1 MQTMKWKSRTSM
13 IAQSALLAAVMC
25 ILAPVAIPIG
35 PIPITLGTF
44 VVMLSGVILDGRQ
57 SGAAMLIYLCLGAI
71 GLPVYS
77 GGGSGIGVLAGPTGG
92 YLWSFL
98 PMAVLISLMC
108 GKARVRK
115 STEIAFSVGA
125 CAVGTLLCYL
135 VGTWQFTMVASADWA
150 HALSVCVY
158 PFIPFDLAK
167 ALAASVLGVEV
178 RRRLRAAGLQPV
190 R

>member
-1 MQTMKWKSRTSM
+1 M

-25 ILAPVAIPIG
+25 ILAPIALPIG

-44 VVMLSGVILDGRQ
+44 AVMLSGVILDGRQ
-57 SGAAMLIYLCLGAI
+57 SGAALLIYLCLGAI

-77 GGGSGIGVLAGPTGG
+77 GGGSGVGVLAGPTGG

-98 PMAVLISLMC
+98 PMAVLISLLS
-108 GKARVRK
+108 GRARAKA
-115 STEIAFSVGA
+115 SAEIAASMGA
-125 CAVGTLLCYL
+125 CVAGTLLCYL
-135 VGTWQFTMVASADWA
+135 VGTWQFTQVAGMDWT

-158 PFIPFDLAK
+158 PFIPFDLGK
-167 ALAASVLGVEV
+167 ALAASVLGVQV